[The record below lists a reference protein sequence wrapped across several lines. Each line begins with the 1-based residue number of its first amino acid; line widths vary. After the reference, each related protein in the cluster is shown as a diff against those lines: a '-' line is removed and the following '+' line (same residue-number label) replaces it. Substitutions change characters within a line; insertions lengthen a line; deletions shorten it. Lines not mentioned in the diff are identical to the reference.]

1 MYSIVGALAAS
12 VPPHIVHIM
21 ADDTGWNDLG
31 YKNGLIDS
39 PNLDRL
45 AMEGIRLTRHH
56 SFKVCS
62 PSRSSFHT
70 GRYAFSLGLYDNSP
84 AAVPWLPAFNAQVC
98 TSHCV
103 PNCCFAPVGIAR
115 AASAETPFYPT
126 AASMHAPI
134 NGLGRRARVAVAL
147 LHSCSVATPLPLA
160 YLQHRPLTTLPRFCT
175 HAPRRRFLKISR
187 CCLSC

>member
-1 MYSIVGALAAS
+1 MFAIVGALAAS

-98 TSHCV
+98 THVALRPKSLLRRPQKRLSSDGGGYACAYQRTAWV
-103 PNCCFAPVGIAR
+103 AAR
-115 AASAETPFYPT
+115 ASLLLCCTRAPLQPPFL
-126 AASMHAPI
+126 S
-134 NGLGRRARVAVAL
+134 
-147 LHSCSVATPLPLA
+147 HSCS
-160 YLQHRPLTTLPRFCT
+160 
-175 HAPRRRFLKISR
+175 ISR
-187 CCLSC
+187 SRHFLAFAHMLHAGGSSRFHVAA

>member
-1 MYSIVGALAAS
+1 MMAATHLIATS
-12 VPPHIVHIM
+12 MAATPPHIVHIM

-31 YKNGLIDS
+31 YKNDLIES

-98 TSHCV
+98 TRRTASQ
-103 PNCCFAPVGIAR
+103 IA
-115 AASAETPFYPT
+115 ASPSAETPFFRRRRLCMRLST
-126 AASMHAPI
+126 

-160 YLQHRPLTTLPRFCT
+160 YLQHRPLTTLPRFRT
-175 HAPRRRFLKISR
+175 HALRRRFLKISR

>member
-1 MYSIVGALAAS
+1 MFAIVGALAAS

-98 TSHCV
+98 THVALRPKSLLRRPQKRLSSDGGGYACAYQRTAWV
-103 PNCCFAPVGIAR
+103 AAR
-115 AASAETPFYPT
+115 ASLLLCCTRAPLQPPF
-126 AASMHAPI
+126 
-134 NGLGRRARVAVAL
+134 L
-147 LHSCSVATPLPLA
+147 LHSCS
-160 YLQHRPLTTLPRFCT
+160 
-175 HAPRRRFLKISR
+175 ISR
-187 CCLSC
+187 SRHFLAFAHMLHAGGSSRFHVAA

>member
-1 MYSIVGALAAS
+1 MFAIVGALAAS

-98 TSHCV
+98 THVALRPKSLLRRPQKRLSIRRRRLCM
-103 PNCCFAPVGIAR
+103 R
-115 AASAETPFYPT
+115 LST
-126 AASMHAPI
+126 

-160 YLQHRPLTTLPRFCT
+160 
-175 HAPRRRFLKISR
+175 
-187 CCLSC
+187 